1 MKDIIRKTVLTTFL
15 LLLSMAMSAQ
25 FQTDSAKIEKYR
37 KAIGLEMTIPDYRV
51 KKIDDAK
58 MGVRLANIL
67 RFFEESLTQGQY
79 NRLLTIILG
88 EQHEELQHSYFSIKK
103 VKLQSAI
110 KKGDDIVV
118 VYKIWPEHNDANV
131 TQTDVVFHFLN
142 GVSESKNVNELF
154 STMSHY
160 VQAREYYLNIEN

>member
-1 MKDIIRKTVLTTFL
+1 MLIKRPVPCHPLVTP
-15 LLLSMAMSAQ
+15 LSP
-25 FQTDSAKIEKYR
+25 F
-37 KAIGLEMTIPDYRV
+37 
-51 KKIDDAK
+51 
-58 MGVRLANIL
+58 
-67 RFFEESLTQGQY
+67 
-79 NRLLTIILG
+79 
-88 EQHEELQHSYFSIKK
+88 EELQHSYFSIKK

-118 VYKIWPEHNDANV
+118 VYKIWPEQNDANV

-160 VQAREYYLNIEN
+160 VPARE

>member
-1 MKDIIRKTVLTTFL
+1 MKKQILMLFL
-15 LLLSMAMSAQ
+15 SVCTLCTYAQ
-25 FQTDSAKIEKYR
+25 STQTDSAKIEKYR
-37 KAIGLEMTIPDYRV
+37 KAIGLEMTIPDYSV

-67 RFFEESLTQGQY
+67 RYFEESLTQGQY

-88 EQHEELQHSYFSIKK
+88 EQHEELQHSYSIKK

-118 VYKIWPEHNDANV
+118 VYKIWPEQNDANV

-160 VQAREYYLNIEN
+160 VQARE

>member
-1 MKDIIRKTVLTTFL
+1 MLFL
-15 LLLSMAMSAQ
+15 SVCTLCTYAQ
-25 FQTDSAKIEKYR
+25 STQTDSAKIEKYR
-37 KAIGLEMTIPDYRV
+37 KAIGLEMTIPDYSV

-67 RFFEESLTQGQY
+67 RYFEESLTQGQY

-88 EQHEELQHSYFSIKK
+88 EQHEELQHSYSIKK

-118 VYKIWPEHNDANV
+118 VYKIWPEQNDANV

-160 VQAREYYLNIEN
+160 VQARE